1 MKHTLS
7 LLVENNPGTLSRIAG
22 QLTGRGFD
30 IDSIAVGHAEES
42 GTTRITLV
50 THGDDSIIEQIN
62 KQLNKIVDVIKVT
75 DLTESNFVNRELA
88 LIKINALPD
97 HRLEIMQIVDVFRGK
112 IVDISPKSLTIEVT
126 GIEDKIDALISMLRS
141 FGIREIARTG
151 PVALKREY
159 YESQE
164 RQS

>member
-1 MKHTLS
+1 MKHTIS
-7 LLVENNPGTLSRIAG
+7 LLVENNPGTLARIAG

-50 THGDDSIIEQIN
+50 THGDDTIIEQIT

-88 LIKINALPD
+88 LIKIHSLPEQ
-97 HRLEIMQIVDVFRGK
+97 RLEIMQIVDVFRGK

-126 GIEDKIDALISMLRS
+126 GIEAKIDALISMLRP
-141 FGIREIARTG
+141 FGIKEIARTG

>member
-1 MKHTLS
+1 MKHTIS
-7 LLVENNPGTLSRIAG
+7 LLVENNPGTLARIAG
-22 QLTGRGFD
+22 QLNGRGFN

-50 THGDDSIIEQIN
+50 THGDDTIIEQIT

-75 DLTESNFVNRELA
+75 DLTDSNFVNRELA
-88 LIKINALPD
+88 LIKIHSLPEQ
-97 HRLEIMQIVDVFRGK
+97 RLEIMQIVDVFRGK

-126 GIEDKIDALISMLRS
+126 GIEAKIDALISMLRP
-141 FGIREIARTG
+141 FGIKEIARTG

>member
-22 QLTGRGFD
+22 QLNGRGFN

-50 THGDDSIIEQIN
+50 THGDDTIIEQIT

-75 DLTESNFVNRELA
+75 DLTDTKFLNRELA
-88 LIKINALPD
+88 LIKIQAVPD
-97 HRLEIMQIVDVFRGK
+97 QRLEIMQIADVFRGK
-112 IVDISPKSLTIEVT
+112 IVDISPRSLTIEVT
-126 GIEDKIDALISMLRS
+126 GIEDKIDALISLLRP
-141 FGIREIARTG
+141 FGIKEVARTG

-159 YESQE
+159 YES
-164 RQS
+164 R

>member
-1 MKHTLS
+1 MRHTIS
-7 LLVENNPGTLSRIAG
+7 LLVENNPGTLARIAG

-50 THGDDSIIEQIN
+50 THGDDTIIEQIT

-88 LIKINALPD
+88 LIKIHSLPEQ
-97 HRLEIMQIVDVFRGK
+97 RLEIMQIVDVFRGK

-126 GIEDKIDALISMLRS
+126 GIEAKIDALISMLRP
-141 FGIREIARTG
+141 FGIKEIARTG

-164 RQS
+164 RQ

>member
-22 QLTGRGFD
+22 QLNGRGFN

-50 THGDDSIIEQIN
+50 THGDDTIIEQIT

-75 DLTESNFVNRELA
+75 DLTETNFVNRELA
-88 LIKINALPD
+88 LIKIQVLPD
-97 HRLEIMQIVDVFRGK
+97 QRLEIMQIADVFRGK
-112 IVDISPKSLTIEVT
+112 IVDISPRSLTIEVT
-126 GIEDKIDALISMLRS
+126 GIEDKIDALVSLLRP
-141 FGIREIARTG
+141 FGIKEVARTG

-159 YESQE
+159 YES
-164 RQS
+164 R